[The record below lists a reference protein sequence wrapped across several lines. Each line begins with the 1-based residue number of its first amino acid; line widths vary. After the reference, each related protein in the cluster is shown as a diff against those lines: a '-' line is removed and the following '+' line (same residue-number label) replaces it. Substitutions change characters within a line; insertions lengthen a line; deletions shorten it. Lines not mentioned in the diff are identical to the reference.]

1 MSEHLV
7 HVGDWENCNFKEDAL
22 LKKRELRWTPNAVVV
37 FSIALAIGLADVHS
51 AIAGCGGYCEARQVR
66 AICHQAISIKGLKGH
81 ERDVDFEKCKA
92 DPTAY
97 LQLEELADD
106 LENRVD

>member
-37 FSIALAIGLADVHS
+37 FSITLAIWLADVHS
-51 AIAGCGGYCEARQVR
+51 SIAGCGGYCEARQVR
-66 AICHQAISIKGLKGH
+66 AICHQAISIKGLNGH
-81 ERDVDFEKCKA
+81 ERDVEFEKCKA
-92 DPTAY
+92 APTAY

-106 LENRVD
+106 LENRVE